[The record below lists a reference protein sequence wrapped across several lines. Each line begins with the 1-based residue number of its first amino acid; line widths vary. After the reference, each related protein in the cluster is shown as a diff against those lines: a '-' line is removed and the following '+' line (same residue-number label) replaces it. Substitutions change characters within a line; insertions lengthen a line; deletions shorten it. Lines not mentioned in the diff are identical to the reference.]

1 MPTLGIPTESA
12 EQIASL
18 LHSNGLIS
26 EGDLKSAMVSSDEG
40 DKCLIETLIDFR
52 FTDEKSIANA
62 ISGSYDIEFLPNLD
76 TENIDFT
83 TSDILPKKYIAEN
96 RIVPIS
102 VHGHTLDVAISEP
115 SALNQMQSIAL
126 LTDKKVNPYLVTISQ
141 ISEILDTFKTIDPS
155 SASAP
160 RTPKISSKPTTPAK
174 ANGRDKAADAK
185 IKSETKIDPAIA
197 KKQRLDKLTA
207 EKAAAEV
214 SKDDVD
220 GEKYSAVVV
229 QFIDKNLKKAI
240 EEGVSDIH
248 FETFKHSSRMRFRLD
263 GVLREEP
270 ETGKVL
276 HDNYTKIITRIKIM
290 SKLDI
295 AERRKAQ
302 DGAITLKVG
311 EKEVDF
317 RVSVMP
323 TSFGERVVMRILDTD
338 GIDLSIEKLGFHEDD
353 EKAFIDA
360 ISSPQGMVLVTGP
373 TGSGKSTTL
382 YAALNKI
389 NKEDINILT
398 AEDPVEFTLNG
409 VGQVHVKPDYGMT
422 FASALR
428 SFLRQ
433 DPEVVMVGEIRDQET
448 VEIAIKAALTGH
460 LVLSTLHTNDA
471 VSTITR
477 ILNMGVQPYL
487 ITSSLSLIIAQRLA
501 RKNCTDCLIEDENV
515 NESQLRS
522 VGFSAEEATRV
533 TLFCGKGCDTC
544 NGTGYK
550 GRKGVY
556 EVLRITDNLIE
567 GILQEKTTPELKK
580 IALEKDSFLNMQE
593 IGRTFLKEGSIS
605 IDEYKRILILD

>member
-1 MPTLGIPTESA
+1 MSLGIPSESA

-18 LHSNGLIS
+18 LHANGLIS
-26 EGDLKSAMVSSDEG
+26 ESDLKSAMVSSDEG
-40 DKCLIETLIDFR
+40 DKCLIETLIGFR
-52 FTDEKSIANA
+52 FTDEKTIANA

-76 TENIDFT
+76 TDNIDFT
-83 TSDILPKKYIAEN
+83 TSDILPQKYISEN

-141 ISEILDTFKTIDPS
+141 ISTILDTFKTIDPS
-155 SASAP
+155 SASSP
-160 RTPKISSKPTTPAK
+160 RTPKISSKPTTSAK
-174 ANGRDKAADAK
+174 ARGREKAADEK
-185 IKSETKIDPAIA
+185 ISAETSKIDPAVA
-197 KKQRLDKLTA
+197 KRDRLAKLA
-207 EKAAAEV
+207 EEKASASISKEEV
-214 SKDDVD
+214 DS
-220 GEKYSAVVV
+220 EKYTAVVV
-229 QFIDKNLKKAI
+229 QFLDKNLKKAI
-240 EEGVSDIH
+240 KEGVSDIH
-248 FETFKHSSRMRFRLD
+248 LETFKHNSRMRFRLD

-270 ETGKVL
+270 ETSKIL
-276 HDNYTKIITRIKIM
+276 HENYTKIITRIKIM

-360 ISSPQGMVLVTGP
+360 ITSPQGMVLVTGP

-422 FASALR
+422 FATALR

-487 ITSSLSLIIAQRLA
+487 ITSSLTLIIAQRLA
-501 RKNCTDCLIEDENV
+501 RKNCTDCLVEDEDV

-533 TLFCGKGCDTC
+533 TLFRGKGCDTC

-593 IGRTFLKEGSIS
+593 IGRTFLKEGSIG
-605 IDEYKRILILD
+605 IEEYKRILILD